1 MEPLQLIEAAVSY
14 TKEGAA
20 GEVKKVTEKYLV
32 DAVSFSEAERKVIDA
47 VSPYQLGEDLQ
58 VSAVKKTKYAEIIL
72 DPQMGEYWYEVKAN
86 IITVDEVTAQ
96 EKKTAFKTLV
106 QCGHSIREAL
116 DKFEA
121 VMANSVSDIEIVGIA
136 ETPILEVIALK
147 NNI

>member
-58 VSAVKKTKYAEIIL
+58 VSAVKKTKYAEIFGGS
-72 DPQMGEYWYEVKAN
+72 DDEEYWYEVKAN
-86 IITVDEVTAQ
+86 IVTIDEVSGQ
-96 EKKTAFKTLV
+96 EKRTSFKSLV
-106 QCGHSIREAL
+106 SWQQDIKGAL
-116 DKFEA
+116 DKYLRC
-121 VMANSVSDIEIVGIA
+121 VKDSISDIEVTGIS
-136 ETPILEVIALK
+136 ETPILKIIGGK
-147 NNI
+147 